1 MASPILQG
9 ALKDGFGEAVVAC
22 DMPGPCKFPSL
33 GSCQKMWT
41 LAPHLVVGL
50 VPKVGHEE
58 KFYQALGFESH
69 DPFLRVSK
77 QGPCLTAVEE
87 DGGDQRRGGS
97 CRFCFAILLPLLTLK
112 EKT

>member
-1 MASPILQG
+1 MMVLERLSWHVTP
-9 ALKDGFGEAVVAC
+9 E
-22 DMPGPCKFPSL
+22 PCEFPSL
-33 GSCQKMWT
+33 VRSQRKFLWIHKEVD
-41 LAPHLVVGL
+41 LARYPVVGL

-87 DGGDQRRGGS
+87 DRGDKRPVELGELE
-97 CRFCFAILLPLLTLK
+97 A
-112 EKT
+112 